1 MSAADGLSHPLRA
14 RCATDPEEAA
24 TGTCSR
30 CGTFF
35 CGRCVQTVLGRPYC
49 GPCAGRPEVN
59 YLERFRQ
66 KLWGRRDG
74 WGWLAGMAGALFAAL
89 AVFLLLQGQ
98 LAQGALCAAGTAVC
112 GAFFLGLPGAR
123 EAFIATPLVLALGSA
138 LQGQPETA
146 VGLGLLALAALSL
159 LFDTRNQLFFR
170 RPVPEERLLRLWHVR
185 ENNPLARQ
193 ALSVA
198 LGGLLLPL
206 LAPLALLLGAWA
218 LKRVDPTAVPP
229 IGRRGQALAALVLGA
244 ASLALWG
251 LVLWPRLGL
260 FLARFTGG

>member
-1 MSAADGLSHPLRA
+1 MSAEGLSPALIA
-14 RCATDPEEAA
+14 RCAAHPEEAA
-24 TGTCSR
+24 TGTCAR

-59 YLERFRQ
+59 YLEHFRRR
-66 KLWGRRDG
+66 LWGRRDG
-74 WGWLAGMAGALFAAL
+74 WGWLAGMAGILFAAL

-98 LAQGALCAAGTAVC
+98 LAQGALSAVGMAVC

-138 LQGQPETA
+138 AAGQRETA
-146 VGLGLLALAALSL
+146 VGLGLLSLAALSL

-218 LKRVDPTAVPP
+218 LRRVDPTAVPP
-229 IGRRGQALAALVLGA
+229 IGRRGQALASMVLGG
-244 ASLALWG
+244 ASLALWVW
-251 LVLWPRLGL
+251 VLWPRLGL
-260 FLARFTGG
+260 FLARFTGV